1 MIIFAFQT
9 CFAQKAS
16 TSVVPFVNPDLQAVR
31 LVYKV
36 VNDFPDLESMI
47 NFIGVAINKV
57 DQLSA
62 LKSKIGIG
70 NLKSKISQIKLEN
83 NVLIYGTDKISVK
96 NGKVYFN
103 QMEISFDPKL
113 SLAEN
118 YELVLSSLK
127 KYKDQNKSALFSLL
141 IPNVYADNL
150 NYENIAKVLA
160 VLAVVGLLSGLT
172 ALYLVASGA
181 STFAAQAV
189 STSLWTALA
198 ISVGLNLASGRVQA
212 STFLQNNKDI
222 CRSKGSN
229 NFSNSYLDK
238 DGILHET
245 SLTLKDGFL
254 VITSTSNNK
263 HKKTLVLEPNSNRVI
278 NEYDENK
285 KLIPSDKFTKVT
297 KEEVESLFSIYKVCA
312 DPELRKEFKAKINEY
327 AKIQNSGQAK
337 QSAQPKVDP
346 VKANN

>member
-36 VNDFPDLESMI
+36 ANDFPDLESMI

-141 IPNVYADNL
+141 IPNVYANGL
-150 NYENIAKVLA
+150 GHHHVIAALA
-160 VLAVVGLLSGLT
+160 LITLIATVSYVFATLGFSALASNAISYFFGVALLFVVGGTL
-172 ALYLVASGA
+172 
-181 STFAAQAV
+181 
-189 STSLWTALA
+189 
-198 ISVGLNLASGRVQA
+198 VQA